1 MCSSNRVGRL
11 AAAGNMESV
20 GHRVKRIKTENSAT
34 IKIVSRLEVK
44 KRATRSRSAQTN
56 ENVEIESVAN
66 EEEKGVPG
74 ASSVTTPLS
83 QANSSA
89 VQDSVHVNV
98 AEMKSKSD
106 TSQDFSYLGA
116 GATSPEP
123 ADAVNI
129 DIDFSAAPS
138 DPLDLSF
145 WVAHQIRR
153 YAVADVSSSDA
164 ASASGRDNSR
174 SRRSSQSHP
183 PGRRIREKIDRGV
196 DATTVADPDKT
207 RDGNRKRKQ
216 SWRNAHLERS
226 TS

>member
-1 MCSSNRVGRL
+1 
-11 AAAGNMESV
+11 MESV
-20 GHRVKRIKTENSAT
+20 VHRVKRIKTENSAA
-34 IKIVSRLEVK
+34 IQIVSRLDVK
-44 KRATRSRSAQTN
+44 KRASRSRSAQTN
-56 ENVEIESVAN
+56 ENVEIEGIAT
-66 EEEKGVPG
+66 EEEKGKPS

-89 VQDSVHVNV
+89 VQDSVHVNI
-98 AEMKSKSD
+98 AEMKSTSD
-106 TSQDFSYLGA
+106 TSQNCSYLGA

-123 ADAVNI
+123 ADPVNI

-164 ASASGRDNSR
+164 ASASGRDDSR
-174 SRRSSQSHP
+174 SRCSSQSHP

-196 DATTVADPDKT
+196 DAATIADRDKT

-216 SWRNAHLERS
+216 SWRNTHLERS